1 MAFVEKTLV
10 TAVFNT
16 ADKNQAIKSIKSAV
30 EIAEEYYSGL
40 QRKYNEKH
48 EAVVIAQKEAE
59 VKEYVINKYK
69 RHATRVRKYH
79 EMMEEFLAKSL
90 TKHYNESLSFIDFK
104 FDPRAMGISTDCIIH
119 PGDGIEAYERLY
131 EAIKDMPYFKAAK
144 GLSIVITTDD
154 GQPEIHSCFR
164 PHAKLILSEELTK
177 AYEDAEHS
185 LASGVAKF
193 YENTTYFGD

>member
-1 MAFVEKTLV
+1 MAFVETTLV
-10 TAVFNT
+10 TAIFNT
-16 ADKNQAIKSIKSAV
+16 ADKNQAVKSIKSAV

-48 EAVVIAQKEAE
+48 EASVIAQKEAE
-59 VKEYVINKYK
+59 VKGYVVNKYK
-69 RHATRVRKYH
+69 RRATRVRRYH
-79 EMMEEFLAKSL
+79 EIMEEFLAKSL
-90 TKHYNESLSFIDFK
+90 IKRYNESLCFIDFK

-119 PGDGIEAYERLY
+119 PGDGIEAYDRLY

-144 GLSIVITTDD
+144 GVAIVITTDD
-154 GQPEIHSCFR
+154 SQPEIHSCFR

-177 AYEDAEHS
+177 AYENEQHG
-185 LASGVAKF
+185 LASDVAKF

>member
-30 EIAEEYYSGL
+30 EIAEEYYAGL
-40 QRKYNEKH
+40 QRQYNEKH
-48 EAVVIAQKEAE
+48 KALVIARKEEE
-59 VKEYVINKYK
+59 VKEYVQKKYK
-69 RHATRVRKYH
+69 RPANRVRKYN
-79 EMMEEFLAKSL
+79 EMMEEFLAKPL
-90 TKHYNESLSFIDFK
+90 TNYYNESLCYIDFQ
-104 FDPRAMGISTDCIIH
+104 FDPRAMGISSDCIIH
-119 PGDGIEAYERLY
+119 PGDDIEAYECLY

-144 GLSIVITTDD
+144 GVAIVITTNDRNS
-154 GQPEIHSCFR
+154 EIHSSFR

-177 AYEDAEHS
+177 AYENEQHG
-185 LASGVAKF
+185 LASDVAKF

>member
-30 EIAEEYYSGL
+30 EIAEEYYAGL

-48 EAVVIAQKEAE
+48 EAAVVAQKEE
-59 VKEYVINKYK
+59 ETKEYVINKYK

-79 EMMEEFLAKSL
+79 EIMEEFLANPLMKR
-90 TKHYNESLSFIDFK
+90 YNESLSFIDFQ
-104 FDPRAMGISTDCIIH
+104 FNPHGMGISSDCIIH

-144 GLSIVITTDD
+144 GVSIVITIDD
-154 GQPEIHSCFR
+154 SNSEIHSSFR
-164 PHAKLILSEELTK
+164 PHAKLMLPEALEKQYHDEERG
-177 AYEDAEHS
+177 
-185 LASGVAKF
+185 LARDVERF

>member
-1 MAFVEKTLV
+1 MALVEKTLV

-30 EIAEEYYSGL
+30 EIAEEYYAGL
-40 QRKYNEKH
+40 QQKYNEKH
-48 EAVVIAQKEAE
+48 EAAVVAQKEE
-59 VKEYVINKYK
+59 ETKEYVINKYK

-79 EMMEEFLAKSL
+79 EIMEEFLANPLMKR
-90 TKHYNESLSFIDFK
+90 YNESLSFIDFQ
-104 FDPRAMGISTDCIIH
+104 FNPRGMGISSDCIIH
-119 PGDGIEAYERLY
+119 PGDGIEAYECLY

-154 GQPEIHSCFR
+154 SQPEIHSCFR

-177 AYEDAEHS
+177 AYEDAEHN